1 MRWNEDCTLI
11 SLSEEPT
18 LDELLQLTYEEV
30 GIEVSCNK
38 RSLTRSEYYFASQ
51 ANMNPSMVLEVHD
64 FEYDNQVYVDFEGVR
79 YEVIKT
85 FENGDIIELT
95 CEVVKNGT
103 GSN

>member
-1 MRWNEDCTLI
+1 MRWNEDCILI
-11 SLSEEPT
+11 SLSEEPI
-18 LDELLQLTYEEV
+18 LDELLQPIHIEV
-30 GIEVSCNK
+30 DVEVSCNK

-51 ANMNPSMVLEVHD
+51 ANMNPSMVLEVHG

-85 FENGDIIELT
+85 FENGDIVELT

>member
-1 MRWNEDCTLI
+1 
-11 SLSEEPT
+11 
-18 LDELLQLTYEEV
+18 
-30 GIEVSCNK
+30 
-38 RSLTRSEYYFASQ
+38 
-51 ANMNPSMVLEVHD
+51 MNPSMVLEVHD